1 MPQSK
6 LEFFNT
12 SKSTALTIVPITVD
26 DAIRTAV
33 AGPTFPW
40 KNKLIEKGFKYTT
53 NHNGENV
60 ALWVS
65 NDTLDDNDIDE
76 LVNDT
81 LGESAKNAPAY
92 FYSLTM
98 SSADAATLFPNSS

>member
-6 LEFFNT
+6 LEYFDT

-26 DAIRTAV
+26 DTIRTAV

-40 KNKLIEKGFKYTT
+40 KTKLAEKGFKFTT
-53 NHNGENV
+53 EHNNENV

-76 LVNDT
+76 LVNEFEDF
-81 LGESAKNAPAY
+81 G
-92 FYSLTM
+92 
-98 SSADAATLFPNSS
+98 FPVTKYDGLQEA